1 MATGS
6 EPEFDSATQI
16 HAAVKLNRFGREVRA
31 ESRTMARGF
40 AQFLLRGNVVDL
52 AVAVAIGAAAGAVIT
67 SFVKD
72 VFAPLFLALFGSR
85 TPHPESAYVTLN
97 HTKIMYGDFL
107 NVFVS
112 FLVIAVVV
120 YFFVITPVNRLVTS
134 SHFAPPP
141 DPSTRK
147 CPECLS
153 EIPKAA
159 KRCAYCTS
167 IVESH
172 DGEIL
177 PV

>member
-1 MATGS
+1 MGTGAD
-6 EPEFDSATQI
+6 PDFDSPTQAQ
-16 HAAVKLNRFGREVRA
+16 AAVKLNRLGREVRQ

-52 AVAVAIGAAAGAVIT
+52 AVAVVIGAAAGSVIT

-72 VFAPLFLALFGSR
+72 IFAPFFLALFGSR
-85 TPHPESAYVTLN
+85 TPHPGGAYVTLN

-107 NVFVS
+107 NVLIS
-112 FLVIAVVV
+112 FLVIALVV

-134 SHFAPPP
+134 SHFAAPP
-141 DPSTRK
+141 DPATRK

-159 KRCAYCTS
+159 KRCAFCTAP
-167 IVESH
+167 VPP
-172 DGEIL
+172 EISEL
-177 PV
+177 SV